1 MTNLRKLRENLLLN
15 EQFIEGN
22 CAAERSALTAWLLE
36 GKFDTYVELALDYK
50 QTKHLSVEQT
60 ENLSKHILSVAMNM
74 LDRAIFGNT
83 AHRKNQRNMRFSFL
97 HFGKSRTNAHIH
109 MLCKSDTRLNAE
121 KYRELLTQILQHCFD
136 ETTTNCRAEALRQH
150 LQHSARYVTHEYAQQ
165 RNDTIELQLT
175 NMNAVEEKTE
185 FAEVIEKRIKKLKKK
200 IVEKKL
206 LKEERKDKKKRR
218 FTEKKNARKRALNKT
233 SAVRT
238 YTENEKQAYLSA

>member
-97 HFGKSRTNAHIH
+97 HFGKSKTNAHIH

-121 KYRELLTQILQHCFD
+121 NYRELLTQILQHCFD
-136 ETTTNCRAEALRQH
+136 ETTTNCRAAALRQH
-150 LQHSARYVTHEYAQQ
+150 LKHSARYVTHEYAQQ

-175 NMNAVEEKTE
+175 N
-185 FAEVIEKRIKKLKKK
+185 KKLKKK

-206 LKEERKDKKKRR
+206 LKEERKEKKKRR